1 MAIGAV
7 EILIF
12 LAALGLP
19 VWAITDAAL
28 KPREAWMA
36 IGQNR
41 VVWILLLAALTFAF
55 GLGVVLAV
63 VCLVAVRPKLTAA
76 VPR

>member
-1 MAIGAV
+1 
-7 EILIF
+7 
-12 LAALGLP
+12 
-19 VWAITDAAL
+19 
-28 KPREAWMA
+28 MA

-63 VCLVAVRPKLTAA
+63 VYLVAVRPKLTAA